1 VKNAVLKP
9 SVTTERLV
17 SAPQRYLFIGTAPAQ
32 EEPLRPE
39 HPGFSSQVRP
49 AGPSFERVLAVRDVS
64 DVEAYV
70 RGTLDAASLPADDR
84 ELAEL
89 VRCGID
95 SVYRIER
102 ALPPEQPLAPVLD
115 TALQEHLL
123 ERWELLHAERGG
135 LAVRAVA

>member
-1 VKNAVLKP
+1 M
-9 SVTTERLV
+9 
-17 SAPQRYLFIGTAPAQ
+17 
-32 EEPLRPE
+32 RPE
-39 HPGFSSQVRP
+39 HPGFSSQLRP
-49 AGPSFERVLAVRDVS
+49 AGHGFDRVLAVRDVR

-95 SVYRIER
+95 SVYRVER

-115 TALQEHLL
+115 TALHEHLV
-123 ERWELLHAERGG
+123 ERWRSLHAERGDI
-135 LAVRAVA
+135 AARAVA